1 MMASRWRDVAGNDV
15 VASRV
20 ANKVNALSLEHFVHI
35 WCLYRKYCLLN
46 HLSLE
51 CMVSGSSSWKN
62 HLLHCLLACVDFV
75 KTFENAD
82 PSNKHFERP
91 YVCVTKGFSSAVVGN
106 QEGPA
111 SIGAR
116 QNLWCA
122 PGFLSGFGA
131 SASGFI
137 CGFILHASIWW
148 IPCRCIHARC
158 IWVALL
164 HTSSHG
170 YWVGGVSIFS
180 SKMSLDRCV
189 SRLASQINVFRLI
202 H

>member
-1 MMASRWRDVAGNDV
+1 
-15 VASRV
+15 
-20 ANKVNALSLEHFVHI
+20 
-35 WCLYRKYCLLN
+35 
-46 HLSLE
+46 
-51 CMVSGSSSWKN
+51 MVSGSSSWRK
-62 HLLHCLLACVDFV
+62 HFLHCLLLYLNFV

-116 QNLWCA
+116 QNLGCA

-131 SASGFI
+131 SVSGFI
-137 CGFILHASIWW
+137 FGFIWT
-148 IPCRCIHARC
+148 PCRCIHPRC
-158 IWVALL
+158 IWVALQ
-164 HTSSHG
+164 HASSHG
-170 YWVGGVSIFS
+170 YWVGGVLIFS

-202 H
+202 HWYIVSSLARLLVKVIWLWF